1 MFTRIRSLRPV
12 DAFGLVGVGVV
23 ITLVLSGTAIAVT
36 DTNFTYSTTKT
47 GYLTIH
53 PMDLAPANNLA
64 ADNYYIDFGAGLS
77 HSAPGGGCYNT
88 GVNLP
93 QLAKVI
99 SVQTYYVD
107 EPTGNMYVYLYRNNL
122 STDVT
127 DTLATQYIND
137 NTGVRSSQTT
147 TVGSTQR
154 TVWNNTYA
162 YGFAV
167 CLGADSSFE
176 GTRITYTYTSAGD

>member
-1 MFTRIRSLRPV
+1 MFTRIRNMHPV
-12 DAFGLVGVGVV
+12 TGIVIGVV
-23 ITLVLSGTAIAVT
+23 ATLVLSGTAIAVT

-53 PMDLAPANNLA
+53 PMDLAPDSNGSADDYFIDFAAANLA
-64 ADNYYIDFGAGLS
+64 TSAGN
-77 HSAPGGGCYNT
+77 CYNT

-107 EPTGNMYVYLYRNNL
+107 GPTNSVDVILYRNKL

-127 DTLATQYIND
+127 DILAYQGLND
-137 NTGVRSSQTT
+137 DAGVRNNQTT
-147 TVGSTQR
+147 TVDGTLR

-162 YGFAV
+162 YAFGV
-167 CLGADSSFE
+167 CLGSGSRFE
-176 GTRITYTYTSAGD
+176 GARITYTYTSAGD